1 MVRSSCPGTRARA
14 GSEKTASRDF
24 LGRSYLEPECRL
36 TAASLTRCTPAVMA
50 WSRFRRTDETSFA
63 SPPPRMG
70 CFSDSSPIADISPE
84 IRVLSG
90 ARCLLSGNACLD
102 GAAAS
107 CTPWARGGRSRR
119 RVRGGVCAVPHS
131 PHPRQEVGRSGFNPS
146 RPAGSERKMERAR
159 LTEQPASA
167 SSAGWAYPPS
177 PWALPRDVG
186 YAATATSFGLLR
198 YPASS
203 LTLQG
208 TARPSAPSPS

>member
-14 GSEKTASRDF
+14 GSEITASRDF

-90 ARCLLSGNACLD
+90 ARCLL
-102 GAAAS
+102 
-107 CTPWARGGRSRR
+107 
-119 RVRGGVCAVPHS
+119 
-131 PHPRQEVGRSGFNPS
+131 
-146 RPAGSERKMERAR
+146 
-159 LTEQPASA
+159 
-167 SSAGWAYPPS
+167 
-177 PWALPRDVG
+177 
-186 YAATATSFGLLR
+186 
-198 YPASS
+198 
-203 LTLQG
+203 
-208 TARPSAPSPS
+208 